1 MNLIKENFKE
11 LSKNRILIFSSF
23 VFLMFG
29 QFLLQYK
36 EVRWP
41 KLYILLAAVFFILVF
56 SFSRINNKNKIHRN
70 AFVLILT
77 IGTLNTLILPVRQ
90 NLDENTHYYHALQLA
105 DGKIISQTNELN
117 FLDISPDFLAET
129 KMPSKPGYGHKLNT
143 NLYYKEFFEIEHKP
157 SDYKEELL
165 SKSGLNNP
173 AYIPSALGISVGRL
187 ISNKI
192 AVSYYLGRIFNV
204 LFYALLVLLAVKL
217 SKNYKLQLF
226 LASTIPYT
234 LWVSAGYTY
243 DNLYY
248 GLILLILAQITNFL
262 GSEKKVTTKEII
274 LYALTCLGLVF
285 CKAPTILL
293 AFLPFFIPK
302 EKYSNSR
309 MVLKNLFI
317 TGGFLFLGLIWL
329 MQAKIFAIFRV
340 SSPILEKA
348 SNGNGDSSNIVYF
361 LSHPIYSAELVLR
374 SLSDVLSTIVS
385 SIQRPQPYLLRS
397 DTLAAINGIVFLVLL
412 ILVTLLVKIRLNK
425 SFLIASLSIFL
436 IIILG
441 TILAISGDS
450 RVFNIG
456 DLHVDG
462 VQGRYHFY
470 ILGFLPL
477 LMASYIQKPS
487 FAIKNFAS
495 SIDDERLIIF
505 VTKVIYM
512 VTILNTAV
520 ALYGYL

>member
-1 MNLIKENFKE
+1 MIKENVKE
-11 LSKNRILIFSSF
+11 LNKNRILIFCSLI
-23 VFLMFG
+23 FLVFG

-41 KLYILLAAVFFILVF
+41 KLYIILAVVFFVLVF
-56 SFSRINNKNKIHRN
+56 TFSRLNNQNKIHRN

-77 IGTLNTLILPVRQ
+77 VGTLNTFILPVRQ
-90 NLDENTHYYHALQLA
+90 NLDENTHYYHALELA
-105 DGKIISQTNELN
+105 DGKIINQTNEMN

-129 KMPSKPGYGHKLNT
+129 KMPSKPGYGNDLNT

-157 SDYKEELL
+157 SEYKEELL
-165 SKSGLNNP
+165 NKSGFNNP
-173 AYIPSALGISVGRL
+173 AYIPSALGISFGRL

-204 LFYALLVLLAVKL
+204 LFYALLVLLAIKL
-217 SKNYKLQLF
+217 SKNYKLQIF
-226 LASTIPYT
+226 LASAVPYA
-234 LWVSAGYTY
+234 LWVSVGYTY

-248 GLILLILAQITNFL
+248 GLVILIIAQITNFL
-262 GSEKKVTTKEII
+262 GPKNKVTTRDII
-274 LYALTCLGLVF
+274 LYELTCLGLVF

-293 AFLPFFIPK
+293 AFLPLFIPK
-302 EKYSNSR
+302 EKYDSGL
-309 MVLKNLFI
+309 MLLKNLFI
-317 TGGFLFLGLIWL
+317 TGFFLFLGLIWL
-329 MQAKIFAIFRV
+329 IQAKIFEIFRA

-348 SNGNGDSSNIVYF
+348 SDGNGESSNIIYF
-361 LSHPIYSAELVLR
+361 LRHPIYSVELVLR
-374 SLSDVLSTIVS
+374 SLSDVLSTIVG

-397 DTLAAINGIVFLVLL
+397 DTLAAINGIVFIVLL

-425 SFLIASLSIFL
+425 TFLIASLSIFL
-436 IIILG
+436 LIILG
-441 TILAISGDS
+441 TILAISGDP

-470 ILGFLPL
+470 ILVFLPL
-477 LMASYIQKPS
+477 LLAPYIQKPS
-487 FAIKNFAS
+487 FAIADFAS
-495 SIDDERLIIF
+495 SIDEDRLIVF
-505 VTKVIYM
+505 VTKMIYM